1 MKGRNKIMNIL
12 DVVKHRYP
20 FILVDKV
27 LEIEYMKYSK
37 VLKNVSFNEPWV
49 PGHYPEHPIMPG
61 VLLIEA
67 MGQASGFMLVDTNNC
82 KEKVEKK
89 YGYLTTV
96 EKTKFIKP
104 VHPGD
109 QLIIESK
116 IIQQVSNYIKVSSVV
131 KVDGKVVAK
140 GILSYILQGEKNE
153 L

>member
-1 MKGRNKIMNIL
+1 MNIL
-12 DVVKHRYP
+12 DIVKHRYP

-27 LEIEYMKYSK
+27 LECEYMKYSK

-67 MGQASGFMLVDTNNC
+67 MGQASSFILVDANSSEEEN
-82 KEKVEKK
+82 ESK
-89 YGYLTTV
+89 YGYLTMV
-96 EKTKFIKP
+96 EKTKFIRP

-116 IIQQVSNYIKVSSVV
+116 IIEHVDNYIRVNSVV
-131 KVDGKVVAK
+131 KVDGKTVAK
-140 GILSYILQGEKNE
+140 GILSYVLQEEKNE

>member
-1 MKGRNKIMNIL
+1 MNIL

-27 LEIEYMKYSK
+27 LESEYMKYSK
-37 VLKNVSFNEPWV
+37 VLKNVSYNEPWV

-67 MGQASGFMLVDTNNC
+67 MGQASGFILVDTNSR
-82 KEKVEKK
+82 EEEIEKK

-109 QLIIESK
+109 QLIIESR
-116 IIQQVSNYIKVSSVV
+116 IIEHVNNFIKVNSVV
-131 KVDGKVVAK
+131 KVDGKTVTK
-140 GILSYILQGEKNE
+140 GVLSYILQEEKNE